1 MRERNVVP
9 AQVLAEAETADPIQL
24 MRLGVQAARG
34 ERYARGLVLL
44 AEAYRIFSQEVEV
57 VSERIKDDSDTLE
70 VGTRRRIPASCLSY
84 YGLCLAHTTP
94 PRTAEGARFCE
105 VAIQLEPHRG
115 EHYLN
120 LARIFQAAR
129 VRASMVSA
137 LERGLVESPN
147 NVGLLEFQREI
158 GYRAPP
164 PLKFLPRENPLNK
177 GLGMVLRG
185 GRAAGESKP
194 GMRASAGAAERA
206 KVKSKG

>member
-1 MRERNVVP
+1 MVP

-24 MRLGVQAARG
+24 MRLGVQAARS

-44 AEAYRIFSQEVEV
+44 AEAYRIFSQDLDI
-57 VSERIKDDSDTLE
+57 VSERIKDDAETLE
-70 VGTRRRIPASCLSY
+70 IGTRKRIPASCLSY

-120 LARIFQAAR
+120 LAKIFQTAR

-137 LERGLVESPN
+137 LERGLAESPN
-147 NVGLLEFQREI
+147 SAALLAFQREI

-185 GRAAGESKP
+185 GRTSSDGRAAA
-194 GMRASAGAAERA
+194 MRAPAEVPKRK
-206 KVKSKG
+206 KVTSKG